1 MDRGAWWA
9 TVSGI
14 AESDM
19 TECARTH
26 TSQLPWD
33 NSGDWT
39 VGVNRMHSLL
49 AVFSDQEELSD
60 DLAF

>member
-19 TECARTH
+19 TEHTH
-26 TSQLPWD
+26 TLELLWD

-39 VGVNRMHSLL
+39 AGVNRMHSLL
-49 AVFSDQEELSD
+49 AVFSNHEELSD

>member
-1 MDRGAWWA
+1 
-9 TVSGI
+9 
-14 AESDM
+14 M
-19 TECARTH
+19 TEHTH
-26 TSQLPWD
+26 TLELLWD

-49 AVFSDQEELSD
+49 AVFSNHEELSD

>member
-19 TECARTH
+19 TECAHTH
-26 TSQLPWD
+26 TSQLLWD

-49 AVFSDQEELSD
+49 AVFSNQEELSD